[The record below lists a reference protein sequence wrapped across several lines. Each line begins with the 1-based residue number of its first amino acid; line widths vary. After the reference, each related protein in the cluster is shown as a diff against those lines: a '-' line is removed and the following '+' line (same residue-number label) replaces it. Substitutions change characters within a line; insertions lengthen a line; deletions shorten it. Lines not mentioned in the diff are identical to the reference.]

1 MFAEILVLVA
11 LPLLLAAAAGWDIAS
26 FTIPNF
32 LNLALIAVFAV
43 FAFSA
48 GLSFSAIG
56 WHLLAGLAALAIGFT
71 LFALGHIG
79 GGDAKLF
86 AAVVLWLGLKDCL
99 PYALLASLFGGGLA
113 LCLMLLRQWP
123 LPAFADALWLDCEV
137 ARQQS
142 RHSLWRGA
150 GRRRLHPAALHGN
163 LPSRCGRLIKPRLAL
178 NQGSNSAARNSLG
191 FYASWTRNSWPSA
204 AIVSP
209 RLINF

>member
-32 LNLALIAVFAV
+32 LNLALMAAFAV

-56 WHLLAGLAALAIGFT
+56 WHLVAGAIALAIGFG

-86 AAVVLWLGLKDCL
+86 AVVVLWLGLRDLL
-99 PYALLASLFGGGLA
+99 PYALLASVLGGALA
-113 LCLMLLRQWP
+113 LSLIILRQWP
-123 LPAFADALWLDCEV
+123 LPAFLARFGWIVKLHDSQAGVPYGVAL
-137 ARQQS
+137 AA
-142 RHSLWRGA
+142 GA
-150 GRRRLHPAALHGN
+150 FIL
-163 LPSRCGRLIKPRLAL
+163 LPSTEIFRLAA
-178 NQGSNSAARNSLG
+178 GA
-191 FYASWTRNSWPSA
+191 
-204 AIVSP
+204 
-209 RLINF
+209 